1 MPNNKD
7 RNPNRDQK
15 QNQVRNKNNNPN
27 DMREEFGSTFDID
40 KLNDQKDD
48 NQKQREQRTNRF
60 DKR

>member
-15 QNQVRNKNNNPN
+15 QNQDRNNNQNPN

-40 KLNDQKDD
+40 KLKEQRNE
-48 NQKQREQRTNRF
+48 NQKEPRTNRF
-60 DKR
+60 ERR

>member
-1 MPNNKD
+1 MPNNNN

-15 QNQVRNKNNNPN
+15 QNQDRNKNQNPN

-40 KLNDQKDD
+40 KLTEQKNE
-48 NQKQREQRTNRF
+48 NQKEQRTNRF

>member
-15 QNQVRNKNNNPN
+15 QNQDRNRNQKPN

-40 KLNDQKDD
+40 KLNTQENE

-60 DKR
+60 EKR